1 MNAPLPDSLYI
12 AGLIQKHLQGT
23 ITEEERAALDI
34 WIAASDDNRQL
45 WNEFNNDPDWRQY
58 ADSRLRY
65 NESPA
70 LERFLQKHA
79 DVPVAVTV
87 ARVHP
92 LHKWRWIAAAVVLVF
107 LSVAGYVWLSRG
119 VSKEPGLVVK
129 PGQPEVKP
137 GKNGAMLILA
147 DGTRL
152 VLDSL
157 QNGIVAAQGNVNA
170 VLKDG
175 QLSYTSGKEQTSEVV
190 YNTISVPNSR
200 IFRIA
205 LPDGTQ
211 VWLNSGSSIRYP
223 IAFTGSQR
231 QVEITGEV
239 YFEVVKN
246 RKMPFRV
253 RVYDRAEIEVLGTH
267 FNVNAYENEDA
278 INTTLLEGSVR
289 VLARREGFPDAQLV
303 QVLQPGQQLQLSAT
317 ASNIVEPDIEKV
329 IAWKEGLF
337 DFDGMELRTALKQIA
352 RWYDV
357 EVVYKDKVPN
367 VKFYGRISRNI
378 SLNGLIRG
386 FEGSGVHMSI
396 QNGKQLVIMP

>member
-12 AGLIQKHLQGT
+12 AGLIHKHLQGT
-23 ITEEERAALDI
+23 ITDEERVTLDI
-34 WIAASDDNRQL
+34 WIAASEDNRQL
-45 WNEFNNDPDWRQY
+45 WNEFNNNPDWQQY
-58 ADSRLRY
+58 ADSQLRY
-65 NESPA
+65 NESFA

-79 DVPVAVTV
+79 DVPVAVSV

-92 LHKWRWIAAAVVLVF
+92 LHKWRWVAAAVVLVF
-107 LSVAGYVWLSRG
+107 LSVAGYVWLSDR

-129 PGQPEVKP
+129 QPQPEVEP
-137 GKNGAMLILA
+137 GKNGATLILA
-147 DGTRL
+147 DGTL
-152 VLDSL
+152 VLLDSL
-157 QNGIVAAQGNVNA
+157 QNGVVATQGSTNA
-170 VLKDG
+170 ILKDG
-175 QLSYTSGKEQTSEVV
+175 QLVYAPGKEQSSEMI

-200 IFRIA
+200 IFRME

-223 IAFTGSQR
+223 VAFTGSQR

-253 RVYDRAEIEVLGTH
+253 RVYDHTEIEVLGTH
-267 FNVNAYENEDA
+267 FNVNAYDNEEA
-278 INTTLLEGSVR
+278 ISTTLLEGSVR

-317 ASNIVEPDIEKV
+317 ASNIIEPDIDKV
-329 IAWKEGLF
+329 VAWKDGLF
-337 DFDGMELRTALKQIA
+337 DFDGMELKTALTQIA

-357 EVVYKDKVPN
+357 EIVYKDKVPN

-396 QNGKQLVIMP
+396 QNGKQLIIMP